1 MLFKSIMRQATPS
14 RALCISVRGAMLRR
28 IHKDAAGKR
37 GREERLLRIEGHFRG
52 SCTQPASTPPT
63 CTRPSAR
70 CRSVL
75 VPVPSRVML
84 RKACRDRTAECAR
97 SVRWGRPGQS
107 ARAPASSIERPDR
120 ACACPIPLWG
130 NCAGCRLSVCRSLA
144 VAQRQSRSSGRGL

>member
-84 RKACRDRTAECAR
+84 RKACRDRSAECAR

-107 ARAPASSIERPDR
+107 ARARPDR
-120 ACACPIPLWG
+120 ACACPIQLWG

-144 VAQRQSRSSGRGL
+144 EAQRRSRSSWCGL